1 MFQAE
6 CCGLA
11 FSDGRELSL
20 GVGEQIPIFCCK
32 NNPLTEPSLLSNE
45 NCTKRM
51 EPSLRHRT
59 VVRLMHTEGIRSN
72 NLKSC
77 SRFILNYFEYI
88 DSQLHLFK
96 TIRK

>member
-11 FSDGRELSL
+11 FSDGREFSL